1 MSTHHISSI
10 SRREFVVGSAI
21 AGIGLAMRADAAGIA
36 DAEWFDRPMRW
47 AQLTLVENDPGRYDP
62 AFWLDYF
69 RRIHADAACLST
81 GGVVAYYPTT
91 VALHHR
97 SSWMGDGDPFGDLL
111 NLHESDDDERPV
123 SRALTAARA
132 ACARQAARRSQAGP
146 RTAARRRTTTACR
159 AIAQLRRRDRPVDP

>member
-69 RRIHADAACLST
+69 RRISRRRRLSQRRRRGCVLALALARGAVAAE
-81 GGVVAYYPTT
+81 GPVARRVFRRRYRSHVLAIRQSRPRAA
-91 VALHHR
+91 VA
-97 SSWMGDGDPFGDLL
+97 
-111 NLHESDDDERPV
+111 ERGPM
-123 SRALTAARA
+123 AAR
-132 ACARQAARRSQAGP
+132 
-146 RTAARRRTTTACR
+146 
-159 AIAQLRRRDRPVDP
+159 